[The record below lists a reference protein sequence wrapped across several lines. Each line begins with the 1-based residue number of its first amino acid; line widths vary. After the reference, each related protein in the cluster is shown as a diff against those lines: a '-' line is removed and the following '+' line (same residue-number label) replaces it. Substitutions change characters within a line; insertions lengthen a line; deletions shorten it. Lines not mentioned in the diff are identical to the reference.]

1 MISIEEY
8 EELVQTVLERN
19 LRENP
24 SQHESVTYNGNDVL
38 MVVAGPGSGKTTV
51 LVLRALRH
59 VLVDNILP
67 ENLLITTFTRKA
79 AKELRT
85 RWLDWGTKLLEELL
99 ARDVHNEHLGRI
111 DLNRCR
117 IDTLDSIA
125 QLALTENRLPGE
137 IAPIVAE
144 GAASKILFKRTAFS
158 SIYNAYKSELD
169 QLFSKYTFDQTPP
182 FLDLTNSGFKFK
194 LLS

>member
-85 RWLDWGTKLLEELL
+85 
-99 ARDVHNEHLGRI
+99 I
-111 DLNRCR
+111 
-117 IDTLDSIA
+117 S
-125 QLALTENRLPGE
+125 
-137 IAPIVAE
+137 
-144 GAASKILFKRTAFS
+144 
-158 SIYNAYKSELD
+158 
-169 QLFSKYTFDQTPP
+169 
-182 FLDLTNSGFKFK
+182 
-194 LLS
+194 